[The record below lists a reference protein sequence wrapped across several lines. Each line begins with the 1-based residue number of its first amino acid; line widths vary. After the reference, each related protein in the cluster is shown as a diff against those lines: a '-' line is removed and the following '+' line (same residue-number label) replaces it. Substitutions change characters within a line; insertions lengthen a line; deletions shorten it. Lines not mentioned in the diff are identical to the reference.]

1 MGLKLLQASIL
12 DRVSCTLLCGLLS
25 ARGWGTR
32 EVFVDG
38 VDPVR
43 LLGLVVSES
52 PQTSEKPSPTHP
64 QGFLRCAETGAGNRE
79 GGRGGHRKNG
89 LGWLSRRSEHGPVR
103 ASADSEVLKA
113 GAEGGVCHLGRGHL
127 CRVCSPVFV
136 LAQQV
141 SFL

>member
-1 MGLKLLQASIL
+1 MLLH
-12 DRVSCTLLCGLLS
+12 GLLS

-38 VDPVR
+38 VAPVR

-79 GGRGGHRKNG
+79 GGSGWRQQEHVG
-89 LGWLSRRSEHGPVR
+89 LAVQTIWAWTSQGLS
-103 ASADSEVLKA
+103 
-113 GAEGGVCHLGRGHL
+113 
-127 CRVCSPVFV
+127 
-136 LAQQV
+136 
-141 SFL
+141 